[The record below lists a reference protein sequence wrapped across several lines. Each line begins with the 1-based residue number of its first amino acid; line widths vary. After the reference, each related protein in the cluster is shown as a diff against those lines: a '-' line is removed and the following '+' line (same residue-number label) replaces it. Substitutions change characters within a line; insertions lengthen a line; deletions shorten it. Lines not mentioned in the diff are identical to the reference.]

1 METFKIMSKTNPKV
15 HSLPPKPKAPTEEEL
30 KQQQARFIMQQRGA
44 VAQSA
49 LNSLLANPSL
59 DTRDTT
65 PEYLVTYAVACADEY
80 VKQVYGFAL
89 KTDEPKEEEE

>member
-1 METFKIMSKTNPKV
+1 MTSKNPKV
-15 HSLPPKPKAPTEEEL
+15 HAIPPKPKAPTEEEL

-49 LNSLLANPSL
+49 LNSLVSGASF
-59 DTRDTT
+59 DYKEHD
-65 PEYLVTYAVACADEY
+65 PEDVVAYAVNLADEY

-89 KTDEPKEEEE
+89 KTDELKEDE

>member
-1 METFKIMSKTNPKV
+1 MTKTNPKV
-15 HSLPPKPKAPTEEEL
+15 HAIPPKPKAPTEEEL

-49 LNSLLANPSL
+49 LNSIVSAASFDWRENDPV
-59 DTRDTT
+59 
-65 PEYLVTYAVACADEY
+65 EVVTYAVALADEY

-89 KTDEPKEEEE
+89 KTPEKEEE

>member
-1 METFKIMSKTNPKV
+1 MTSKNPKV
-15 HSLPPKPKAPTEEEL
+15 HAIPPKPKAPTEEEL

-49 LNSLLANPSL
+49 LNSIVSAASFDWRENDPV
-59 DTRDTT
+59 
-65 PEYLVTYAVACADEY
+65 EVVTYAVALADEY

-89 KTDEPKEEEE
+89 KTDEPKEDE

>member
-1 METFKIMSKTNPKV
+1 MSKTNPKV
-15 HSLPPKPKAPTEEEL
+15 HAIPPKPKAPTEEEL

-49 LNSLLANPSL
+49 LNSLVQCASF
-59 DTRDTT
+59 DYKEHD
-65 PEYLVTYAVACADEY
+65 PEDVVTYAVALADEY

-89 KTDEPKEEEE
+89 KTDEPKEEKCTTSE

>member
-1 METFKIMSKTNPKV
+1 MTKSNPKV
-15 HSLPPKPKAPTEEEL
+15 HAIPPKPKAPTEEEL

-49 LNSLLANPSL
+49 LNSIVSAASFDWRENDPV
-59 DTRDTT
+59 
-65 PEYLVTYAVACADEY
+65 EVVTYAVALADEY

-89 KTDEPKEEEE
+89 KTDEPKEETE